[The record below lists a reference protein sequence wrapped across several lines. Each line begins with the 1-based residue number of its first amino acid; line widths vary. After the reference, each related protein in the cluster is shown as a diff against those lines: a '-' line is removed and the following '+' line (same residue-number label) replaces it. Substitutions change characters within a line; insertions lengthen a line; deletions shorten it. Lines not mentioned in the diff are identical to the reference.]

1 MCVLFTQLQMSFDSR
16 VVQEKQ
22 LEEIKMLTYDVAT
35 MTLENFRDLIA
46 SGNDEYDNQIRV
58 SKEGKIYLSQG
69 ITGAISLDGVAFRCE
84 TFDAGND
91 YVGIEA
97 SKDDRFIIPLFKAIK
112 DNWAKG
118 CPKTYLDDW
127 AINFAD

>member
-1 MCVLFTQLQMSFDSR
+1 
-16 VVQEKQ
+16 
-22 LEEIKMLTYDVAT
+22 MLTYDVVT

-46 SGNDEYDNQIRV
+46 SGNDEYNNQIRV
-58 SKEGKIYLSQG
+58 SKDGKIYLSQG
-69 ITGAISLDGVAFRCE
+69 VVGASNLYDVAFRCE

-91 YVGIEA
+91 YVGIEV

-127 AINFAD
+127 AINFVD

>member
-1 MCVLFTQLQMSFDSR
+1 MSSDGKFVL
-16 VVQEKQ
+16 EKR
-22 LEEIKMLTYDVAT
+22 LEEIKMLTYDIET
-35 MTLENFRDLIA
+35 MTLEDFRDLIA
-46 SGNDEYDNQIRV
+46 SGNDEYYNQIRV

-69 ITGAISLDGVAFRCE
+69 VVGASNLYDVAFRCE

-97 SKDDRFIIPLFKAIK
+97 SKDDRFIMPLFKAIK

-127 AINFAD
+127 AINFVD